1 MFFMRCFAMSATSGM
16 LAECFT
22 VNLDAAK
29 VRIMIQKIE
38 PGQQP
43 KYTNVFQTVR
53 LMVAEEGP
61 KALFYGL
68 SPGLQR
74 QCVF

>member
-16 LAECFT
+16 IAECFT
-22 VNLDAAK
+22 VNLDAGK
-29 VRIMIQKIE
+29 VRMMIQKTV
-38 PGQQP
+38 PGQAP
-43 KYTNVFQTVR
+43 KYTSIFQTVR

-74 QCVF
+74 